1 MAGHL
6 ADPLSQ
12 GTHSL
17 NVHGS
22 MQRYHVYGSGPVC
35 VLQPGGPGVI
45 WDCMRMPAVEERMTV
60 VYVES
65 LGTGASGQLPTHPN
79 GYSRR
84 LYAEALDQL
93 IDYLERE
100 RVYLIGHSYG
110 GFVAQRYA
118 LDHPDRLTGLILYE
132 SAPATGEEH
141 GAEAARQVAAFAAR
155 NVDNPE
161 LPGVLE
167 ALQAVGGTTDDAE
180 LTAALRGLL
189 PAYFADYWGREAE
202 LAPMRETIRVTYIS
216 GLDEHL
222 APDVIDDRA
231 ALPELTVPTLVIVGR
246 YDVICGVRWA
256 EQLHHLIPNSR
267 LLILERS
274 GHLGH
279 VEEPTEFASG
289 VLEFVESVP
298 AAQSA
303 VDRGW

>member
-1 MAGHL
+1 
-6 ADPLSQ
+6 
-12 GTHSL
+12 
-17 NVHGS
+17 
-22 MQRYHVYGSGPVC
+22 
-35 VLQPGGPGVI
+35 
-45 WDCMRMPAVEERMTV
+45 MRLPAVEERMTV

-93 IDYLERE
+93 INHLEQD

-118 LDHPDRLTGLILYE
+118 MDHPDRLTGLILYE
-132 SAPATGEEH
+132 SAPVTGEEH

-155 NVDNPE
+155 NAENLE
-161 LPGVLE
+161 LPEVLE
-167 ALQAVGGTTDDAE
+167 ALGSVGGVTDDAE
-180 LTAALRGLL
+180 LTAALRALL

-202 LAPMRETIRVTYIS
+202 LAPMRESIRVNYIS

-222 APDVIDDRA
+222 APDIIDDRA
-231 ALPELTVPTLVIVGR
+231 ALPMLTVPTLVIVGR

-256 EQLHHLIPNSR
+256 EELHDLIPHSR

-279 VEEPTEFASG
+279 VEEPTEFTRG
-289 VLEFVESVP
+289 VLEFAESVSSVP
-298 AAQSA
+298 ST
-303 VDRGW
+303 G